1 MVQWAKDT
9 WRPKERMGRVRGADG
24 KWLESERDKVDGLVR
39 DLFGEEAA

>member
-1 MVQWAKDT
+1 
-9 WRPKERMGRVRGADG
+9 MGRVRGADG